1 MKTENKPAYFFSP
14 STVSFY
20 PEAMLDDYRDAGT
33 LPDDLVSV
41 ESKVFAEFSGT
52 PPDGKVRGVLKGKPA
67 WVDIPPLSAEELIQ
81 QAEETKQRLI
91 DEASQKTQL
100 WQTQLMLD
108 IITDE
113 DKTSLKEWMLYVQ
126 EVQAVDPS
134 LGAGVVWPTPPAS
147 PAR

>member
-67 WVDIPPLSAEELIQ
+67 WVDIPPLTYEEAVAAAE
-81 QAEETKQRLI
+81 ADKQYLLS
-91 DEASQKTQL
+91 EASEAIAPLQDAVDLGMATPEEESL
-100 WQTQLMLD
+100 
-108 IITDE
+108 
-113 DKTSLKEWMLYVQ
+113 LKECKKYRVLLNR
-126 EVQAVDPS
+126 VDTSTAPDI
-134 LGAGVVWPTPPAS
+134 VWPVKP
-147 PAR
+147 

>member
-33 LPDDLVSV
+33 LPDDLVGV

-67 WVDIPPLSAEELIQ
+67 WVDIPPLTAEELIQ

-91 DEASQKTQL
+91 AEASQKTQL

-134 LGAGVVWPTPPAS
+134 LWTAVVWPTPPAS
-147 PAR
+147 SAR

>member
-67 WVDIPPLSAEELIQ
+67 WVDIPPLTYEEAVAAAE
-81 QAEETKQRLI
+81 ADKQYLLS
-91 DEASQKTQL
+91 EASEAIAPLQ
-100 WQTQLMLD
+100 D
-108 IITDE
+108 
-113 DKTSLKEWMLYVQ
+113 
-126 EVQAVDPS
+126 AVDLDMATPEEEALLKAWKKYRVLLNRVDTS
-134 LGAGVVWPTPPAS
+134 TAPDITWPVKP
-147 PAR
+147 